1 MAARVISKRFKKGRT
16 MKKKAP
22 TMRDVARLAEVS
34 VATVSAVANGTAVVS
49 PKRAER
55 VRKAM
60 EALDFHPDQIA
71 RSLKTGRTQVVGMIL
86 PDVTNPFYPE
96 VIVGAEEIARAA
108 HYSVMLCNANED
120 PQQEQQQL
128 NTLFSHRVDGVLI
141 ACSDPAISFDR
152 VMRRRFPIV
161 CFDRIPPGFQG
172 DSAAT
177 DNYHGAYEGT
187 RHLISLGHERIAALA
202 GRTSLSTHSARLQG
216 FRRAMADG
224 GLPVFDDLCW
234 PGGMQP
240 QAGYD
245 AGRKLFALAR
255 RPTALF
261 CTNNKLL
268 LGFVR
273 AMGEL
278 GLRCPEDISIV
289 GFDDFTWTE
298 NFHPPLTTVVQPAR
312 ELGRRAMQLLLE
324 RVENTVD
331 DIPSRQIVLKQELR
345 VRASTAAPSVPVRRK
360 AAAR

>member
-1 MAARVISKRFKKGRT
+1 

-22 TMRDVARLAEVS
+22 TMKDVARLAEVS

-60 EALDFHPDQIA
+60 EALDFHADQIA
-71 RSLKTGRTQVVGMIL
+71 RSLKTGRTRVVGMIL

-141 ACSDPAISFDR
+141 GCSDPAISFDR
-152 VMRRRFPIV
+152 LMRRRFPIV

-172 DSAAT
+172 DTAAT
-177 DNYHGAYEGT
+177 DNFHGAYDAT
-187 RHLISLGHERIAALA
+187 RHLIGLGHERIAILA
-202 GRTSLSTHSARLQG
+202 GRTSLSTHSSRLEG
-216 FRRAMADG
+216 FRRAMADSD
-224 GLPVFDDLCW
+224 LPVRDEFCW

-240 QAGYD
+240 DAGYD
-245 AGRKLFALAR
+245 VARQLFGLQRK
-255 RPTALF
+255 PTAVF

-273 AMGEL
+273 AMGES
-278 GLRCPEDISIV
+278 GIRCPLDISIV

-298 NFHPPLTTVVQPAR
+298 NFHPRLTTVAQPAR

-324 RVENTVD
+324 RVENTAEEF
-331 DIPSRQIVLKQELR
+331 PARQVVLKQELR
-345 VRASTAAPSVPVRRK
+345 VRESTAPLVASPRRK
-360 AAAR
+360 AIRA

>member
-1 MAARVISKRFKKGRT
+1 MN
-16 MKKKAP
+16 KKAP

-34 VATVSAVANGTAVVS
+34 VATVSAVANGTGGVS

-60 EALDFHPDQIA
+60 EALDYHADQIA
-71 RSLKTGRTQVVGMIL
+71 RSLKTGRTQVLGMIL

-108 HYSVMLCNANED
+108 NYSVMMCNANED

-152 VMRRRFPIV
+152 LMRRRFPIV

-172 DSAAT
+172 DTAAT
-177 DNYHGAYEGT
+177 DNFQGAHEAT
-187 RHLISLGHERIAALA
+187 RHLIELGHERIAILA
-202 GRTSLSTHSARLQG
+202 GRVSLSTHSSRLEG
-216 FRRAMADG
+216 FRRAMADAD
-224 GLPVFDDLCW
+224 LPVRDEFCW

-245 AGRKLFALAR
+245 FAGRLFALR
-255 RPTALF
+255 RKPTAVF

-273 AMGEL
+273 AMGEA
-278 GLRCPEDISIV
+278 GVRCPEDISVV

-298 NFHPPLTTVVQPAR
+298 NFHPRLTTVAQPAR
-312 ELGRRAMQLLLE
+312 ELGGRAMQLLID
-324 RVENTVD
+324 RVENKVD
-331 DIPSRQIVLKQELR
+331 ELPSRHVVLQQELR
-345 VRASTAAPSVPVRRK
+345 VRESTAQLVTTTRRK
-360 AAAR
+360 ALSR

>member
-1 MAARVISKRFKKGRT
+1 

-60 EALDFHPDQIA
+60 EALDFHADQIA

-96 VIVGAEEIARAA
+96 VIVGAEEIAREAR
-108 HYSVMLCNANED
+108 YSVMLCNANED

-152 VMRRRFPIV
+152 LMRRRFPIV

-172 DSAAT
+172 DTAAT
-177 DNYHGAYEGT
+177 DNFHGAYDAT
-187 RHLISLGHERIAALA
+187 RHLIELGHERIAILA
-202 GRTSLSTHSARLQG
+202 GRTSLSTHSSRLEG
-216 FRRAMADG
+216 FRRAMADAD
-224 GLPVFDDLCW
+224 LPVRDEFCW
-234 PGGMQP
+234 PGGMQTH
-240 QAGYD
+240 AGYD
-245 AGRKLFALAR
+245 VGRQLFGLR
-255 RPTALF
+255 KKPTAVF

-273 AMGEL
+273 AMGEA
-278 GLRCPEDISIV
+278 GIRCPGDISLV

-298 NFHPPLTTVVQPAR
+298 NFHPRLSTVAQPAR
-312 ELGRRAMQLLLE
+312 ELGRRAMQLLIERLE
-324 RVENTVD
+324 NNVD
-331 DIPSRQIVLKQELR
+331 DFPSRHIILKQELR
-345 VRASTAAPSVPVRRK
+345 VRESTAPLVASPRRK
-360 AAAR
+360 ALQA

>member
-1 MAARVISKRFKKGRT
+1 

-34 VATVSAVANGTAVVS
+34 VATVSAVANGTAGVS

-96 VIVGAEEIARAA
+96 VIVGAEEIAREA

-152 VMRRRFPIV
+152 LMRRRFPIV
-161 CFDRIPPGFQG
+161 CFDRIPPGFHG
-172 DSAAT
+172 DFAAT
-177 DNYHGAYEGT
+177 DNFHGAYEGT
-187 RHLISLGHERIAALA
+187 RHLIALGHEHIALLA
-202 GRTSLSTHSARLQG
+202 GRISLSTHSARLEG
-216 FRRAMADG
+216 FRRAMADA
-224 GLPVFDDLCW
+224 GLPVRDEFCW

-245 AGRKLFALAR
+245 VGRRLFTLRR
-255 RPTALF
+255 RPTAVF

-273 AMGEL
+273 AMGES
-278 GLRCPEDISIV
+278 GLRCPADLSIV
-289 GFDDFTWTE
+289 GYDDFTWTE
-298 NFHPPLTTVVQPAR
+298 NFHPPLTTVAQPAR
-312 ELGRRAMQLLLE
+312 ELGRRAMRLLLD

-331 DIPSRQIVLKQELR
+331 EIPSRQVVLKQELR
-345 VRASTAAPSVPVRRK
+345 VRDSTAASVVSSRRR
-360 AAAR
+360 AGSR

>member
-1 MAARVISKRFKKGRT
+1 

-60 EALDFHPDQIA
+60 EALDFHADQIA

-108 HYSVMLCNANED
+108 RYSVMLCNANED

-141 ACSDPAISFDR
+141 GCSDPAISFDR
-152 VMRRRFPIV
+152 LMRRRFPIV

-172 DSAAT
+172 DTAAT
-177 DNYHGAYEGT
+177 DNFHGAYDAT
-187 RHLISLGHERIAALA
+187 RHLIDLGHERIAILA
-202 GRTSLSTHSARLQG
+202 GRTSLSTHSSRLEG
-216 FRRAMADG
+216 FRRAMADAD
-224 GLPVFDDLCW
+224 LPVRDEFCW

-240 QAGYD
+240 D
-245 AGRKLFALAR
+245 AGFDVAR
-255 RPTALF
+255 RLFGLQRKPTAVF
-261 CTNNKLL
+261 CTNNRLL

-273 AMGEL
+273 AMGESRI
-278 GLRCPEDISIV
+278 RCPHDISIV

-298 NFHPPLTTVVQPAR
+298 NFHPRLTTVAQPAR

-324 RVENTVD
+324 RVENTAEEFPV
-331 DIPSRQIVLKQELR
+331 RQVVLKQELR
-345 VRASTAAPSVPVRRK
+345 VRESTAPPVASPRR
-360 AAAR
+360 RTLHR

>member
-1 MAARVISKRFKKGRT
+1 

-60 EALDFHPDQIA
+60 EALDFHADQIA
-71 RSLKTGRTQVVGMIL
+71 RSLKTGRTRVLGMIV

-96 VIVGAEEIARAA
+96 VIVGAEEISRAA

-152 VMRRRFPIV
+152 LMRRRFPIV

-172 DSAAT
+172 DTAAT
-177 DNYHGAYEGT
+177 DNFHGAYQAT
-187 RHLISLGHERIAALA
+187 RHLIELGHERIAVLA
-202 GRTSLSTHSARLQG
+202 GRTSLSTHSARLEG
-216 FRRAMADG
+216 FRRAMADAD
-224 GLPVFDDLCW
+224 LPVRDEFCW

-240 QAGYD
+240 HAGYD
-245 AGRKLFALAR
+245 VARQLFGLPRK
-255 RPTALF
+255 PTAVF

-273 AMGEL
+273 AMGES
-278 GLRCPEDISIV
+278 GVRCPEDISIV

-298 NFHPPLTTVVQPAR
+298 NFHPRLTTVAQPAR
-312 ELGRRAMQLLLE
+312 ELGRRAMQLLIE

-331 DIPSRQIVLKQELR
+331 EFPSRQVVLKQDLK
-345 VRASTAAPSVPVRRK
+345 VRESTVRLVASPRRK
-360 AAAR
+360 ALQS

>member
-1 MAARVISKRFKKGRT
+1 

-34 VATVSAVANGTAVVS
+34 IATVSAVTNGTAVVS

-60 EALDFHPDQIA
+60 EALDYHADQIA
-71 RSLKTGRTQVVGMIL
+71 RSLKTGRTQVLGMVL

-120 PQQEQQQL
+120 PLQEQQQL

-152 VMRRRFPIV
+152 LMRRRFPIV

-172 DSAAT
+172 DTAAT
-177 DNYHGAYEGT
+177 DNFQGAYEAT
-187 RHLISLGHERIAALA
+187 RHLVELGHERIAILA
-202 GRTSLSTHSARLQG
+202 GRTNLSTHSSRLEG
-216 FRRAMADG
+216 FRRAMADARI
-224 GLPVFDDLCW
+224 PMRDEFCW
-234 PGGMQP
+234 LGGMQP

-245 AGRKLFALAR
+245 VGRRLFGLRR
-255 RPTALF
+255 RPSAVF

-268 LGFVR
+268 LGLVR
-273 AMGEL
+273 AMGEA
-278 GLRCPEDISIV
+278 GVRCPEDISVV

-298 NFHPPLTTVVQPAR
+298 NFHPRLTTVAQPAR
-312 ELGRRAMQLLLE
+312 ELGRRAMRLLIE
-324 RVENTVD
+324 RVENNVD
-331 DIPSRQIVLKQELR
+331 EVPSRQIVLEQELK
-345 VRASTAAPSVPVRRK
+345 VRDSTGPAVASSRRK
-360 AAAR
+360 ALQS

>member
-1 MAARVISKRFKKGRT
+1 
-16 MKKKAP
+16 
-22 TMRDVARLAEVS
+22 

-60 EALDFHPDQIA
+60 EALDFHADQIA

-96 VIVGAEEIARAA
+96 VIVGAEEIAREAR
-108 HYSVMLCNANED
+108 YSVMLCNANED

-152 VMRRRFPIV
+152 LMRRRFPIV

-172 DSAAT
+172 DTAAT
-177 DNYHGAYEGT
+177 DNFHGAYDAA
-187 RHLISLGHERIAALA
+187 RHLIELGHERIAILA
-202 GRTSLSTHSARLQG
+202 GRTSLSTHSSRLEG
-216 FRRAMADG
+216 FRRAMADAD
-224 GLPVFDDLCW
+224 LPVRDEFCW
-234 PGGMQP
+234 PGGMQAH
-240 QAGYD
+240 AGYD
-245 AGRKLFALAR
+245 VGRQLFGLR
-255 RPTALF
+255 KKPTAVF

-273 AMGEL
+273 AMGEA
-278 GLRCPEDISIV
+278 GIRCPGDISLV

-298 NFHPPLTTVVQPAR
+298 NFHPRLSTVAQPAR
-312 ELGRRAMQLLLE
+312 ELGRRAMQLLIERLE
-324 RVENTVD
+324 NNVD
-331 DIPSRQIVLKQELR
+331 DFPSRHVILKQELR
-345 VRASTAAPSVPVRRK
+345 VRESTAPLVASPRRK
-360 AAAR
+360 ALQA

>member
-1 MAARVISKRFKKGRT
+1 

-60 EALDFHPDQIA
+60 EALDFHADQIA

-96 VIVGAEEIARAA
+96 VIVGAEEIAREAR
-108 HYSVMLCNANED
+108 YSVMLCNANED

-152 VMRRRFPIV
+152 LMRRRFPIV

-172 DSAAT
+172 DTAAT
-177 DNYHGAYEGT
+177 DNFHGAYDAT
-187 RHLISLGHERIAALA
+187 RHLIELGHERIAILA
-202 GRTSLSTHSARLQG
+202 GRTSLSTHSSRLEG
-216 FRRAMADG
+216 FRRAMADAD
-224 GLPVFDDLCW
+224 LPVRDEFCW
-234 PGGMQP
+234 PGGMQAH
-240 QAGYD
+240 AGYD
-245 AGRKLFALAR
+245 VGRQLFGLR
-255 RPTALF
+255 RKPTAVF

-273 AMGEL
+273 AMGEA
-278 GLRCPEDISIV
+278 GIRCPGDISLV

-298 NFHPPLTTVVQPAR
+298 NFHPRLSTVAQPAR
-312 ELGRRAMQLLLE
+312 ELGRRAMQLLIERLE
-324 RVENTVD
+324 NNVD
-331 DIPSRQIVLKQELR
+331 DFPSRHVILKQELR
-345 VRASTAAPSVPVRRK
+345 VRESTAPLVASPRRK
-360 AAAR
+360 ALHA

>member
-1 MAARVISKRFKKGRT
+1 VHEIPKRFGEGLF

-96 VIVGAEEIARAA
+96 VIVGAEEIAREAR
-108 HYSVMLCNANED
+108 YSVMLCNANED

-161 CFDRIPPGFQG
+161 CFDRIPPGFHG
-172 DSAAT
+172 DFAAT
-177 DNYHGAYEGT
+177 DNFHGAYDGT
-187 RHLISLGHERIAALA
+187 RHLIALGHEHIALLA
-202 GRTSLSTHSARLQG
+202 GRTSLSTHSARLEG
-216 FRRAMADG
+216 FRRAMADA
-224 GLPVFDDLCW
+224 GLPVRDEFYW

-245 AGRKLFALAR
+245 AGRRLFTLGR
-255 RPTALF
+255 RPTAVF

-273 AMGEL
+273 AMGES
-278 GLRCPEDISIV
+278 GVRCPADLSIV
-289 GFDDFTWTE
+289 GYDDFTWTE
-298 NFHPPLTTVVQPAR
+298 NFHPPLTTVAQPTR
-312 ELGRRAMQLLLE
+312 ELGRRAMRLLLD

-331 DIPSRQIVLKQELR
+331 EIPSRQVVLKQELR
-345 VRASTAAPSVPVRRK
+345 VRDSTAAPAVSSRRK
-360 AAAR
+360 SGVR